1 MVARGALDVGLGPSQ
16 KRGERVGSR
25 SEGKVLEVVI
35 RGLGREPD
43 EHPIG
48 SRAEPSGSWLAKQG
62 VEVGSAAANQKDDE
76 RKVWAWCGGS
86 W

>member
-43 EHPIG
+43 EHPMEAEQ
-48 SRAEPSGSWLAKQG
+48 SR
-62 VEVGSAAANQKDDE
+62 VGAGLLNRE
-76 RKVWAWCGGS
+76 
-86 W
+86 